1 MADHVLN
8 PFVRQTHNHK
18 NCIKS
23 ALQNAEQACI
33 NHGLRLTSLRRQ
45 VLELIWQSHAPIKA
59 YELLEALHHDNP
71 KAAPPT
77 VYRALDFLQE
87 AGLVHRIESL
97 NAFVGCGD
105 PSEPHLGQFLICQD
119 CGAVAE
125 INEPNITRALTR
137 EANLLGFATDE
148 QIVEI
153 KGRCPQCVKSA

>member
-1 MADHVLN
+1 MADHILN
-8 PFVRQTHNHK
+8 PFQRQTHNHK
-18 NCIKS
+18 DCIKT
-23 ALQNAEQACI
+23 AMQNAEIACSD
-33 NHGLRLTSLRRQ
+33 NGLRLTKLRRQ
-45 VLELIWQSHAPIKA
+45 VLELIWKSHAPIKA
-59 YELLEALHHDNP
+59 YEILEELHHENP

-77 VYRALDFLQE
+77 VYRALEFLQE

-105 PSEPHLGQFLICQD
+105 PSQPHLGQFLICQD

-137 EANLLGFATDE
+137 EANLLGFTTQE

-153 KGRCPQCVKSA
+153 KGRCPQCSTSG